1 MQSTL
6 NQSTLPALEGVHL
19 EEKPIGRLPV
29 VKSFRK
35 VIESQNMEEMTKEL
49 YDFLNLYCGFIAHYN
64 IHGFRAAYA
73 APRDFTD
80 VFIRHFDREHR
91 YFNGTYPCHDEPYR
105 DTGFTKA
112 EIKQEFC
119 CIVEKHKETI
129 SRWADGVE
137 RDRRYAAFRV
147 LKNEFEGNER
157 SVRMECE
164 LCGEN
169 IDVLIKQES
178 RDNRA
183 LENLC
188 CIFCGQTIHIKGEV
202 NG

>member
-1 MQSTL
+1 MQSAS
-6 NQSTLPALEGVHL
+6 NQSTLTTLNERL
-19 EEKPIGRLPV
+19 EEKPVGRLPV

-35 VIESQNMEEMTKEL
+35 VIESRSMEEMTKEL

-64 IHGFRAAYA
+64 IHGFRQAYA

-80 VFIRHFDREHR
+80 VFMRHFDREHR
-91 YFNGTYPCHDEPYR
+91 YFNAAYRCHEEPYR

-112 EIKQEFC
+112 EIKQEFSR
-119 CIVEKHKETI
+119 IVDKHKEAI

-137 RDRRYAAFRV
+137 KDRRYAAFLV

-157 SVRMECE
+157 NVRMECE

-169 IDVLIKQES
+169 IDVLIRQNTEG
-178 RDNRA
+178 NRA

-188 CIFCGQTIHIKGEV
+188 CILCGEPVRIKGEV